1 MYSVRIDQ
9 PARRAAA
16 APDGRRGTVLSGVS
30 RGAVLNVL
38 RSARTPLAVA
48 EVAARVGLHRN
59 TVRWHLDQLTEAGQ
73 VTRTTETRHRP
84 GRPRLLYAAR
94 AGEPVPEPGCGDPA
108 GGYRL
113 LADILAGHLA
123 GAGPDPAD
131 AAGRAGRAWGAYL
144 IGKPAPFTRLT
155 PEQAAGRVNALL
167 ADLGFAPE
175 PDPAG
180 TGITLHACPFRE
192 VAEHHPDVT
201 CAVHLGLMQGAL
213 AELGAPETAARLE
226 PFVTPR
232 TCRAHIDPGPAEG
245 RTCAHD

>member
-1 MYSVRIDQ
+1 MRNNQ
-9 PARRAAA
+9 AAGRATGA
-16 APDGRRGTVLSGVS
+16 APDGRRRAVLSGVS
-30 RGAVLNVL
+30 RGAVLDVL
-38 RSARTPLAVA
+38 RSARSPLPVA
-48 EVAARVGLHRN
+48 DVAARVGLHRN
-59 TVRWHLDQLTEAGQ
+59 TVRWHLDQLAEAGQ
-73 VTRTTETRHRP
+73 VTRTTETRRRP

-94 AGEPVPEPGCGDPA
+94 AGDPGRPSGGDDPG

-123 GAGPDPAD
+123 GVGPDPAA
-131 AAGRAGRAWGAYL
+131 AAGRAGRAWGGYL
-144 IGKPAPFTRLT
+144 IGKPAPFTRLS
-155 PEQAAGRVNALL
+155 PEQAAGRVTALL

-180 TGITLHACPFRE
+180 SGITLHACPFRE

-213 AELGAPETAARLE
+213 AELGAPESAARLE

-232 TCRAHIDPGPAEG
+232 TCRAHIEPGPAGPETSRG
-245 RTCAHD
+245 SAT